1 VRLTQAIER
10 AQEAGLIRPDADLDW
25 VRQLLTAPILAAAFT
40 HNERTTR
47 AQLAFVV
54 ETVLP

>member
-1 VRLTQAIER
+1 
-10 AQEAGLIRPDADLDW
+10 LIRPDADLDW